1 MSKACIV
8 SRQVAQEGYLRI
20 GELSRRTG
28 VSHDLLRAWEQRY
41 GLLHP
46 ARSAGGFRLYS
57 TEDRLRVG
65 HMVEAM
71 AAGLSAAEAAR
82 VALATAATVTE
93 ADALSDKPA
102 PRALEHTV
110 ERLTAALDSFD
121 GAAANAALD
130 ELLAGLTLETVLQ
143 EVLLPYL
150 RSLGDRWAAGTTTVG
165 NEHFASNLIRGR
177 LMGLA
182 RGWDLGE
189 GPRVL
194 LACPAGETHDLG
206 LIMFGLVIARRGWN
220 VTYLGA
226 DTPLPT
232 LIETARRLRP
242 TCIVLAVTTTAAI
255 RSHAEEIAELAKV
268 APVQIGGEVSDRDIR
283 AVGGTVLQG
292 DPVAAARSLS
302 A

>member
-1 MSKACIV
+1 MAE
-8 SRQVAQEGYLRI
+8 EGYLRI

-28 VSHDLLRAWEQRY
+28 VSPDLLRAWEQRY

-57 TEDRLRVG
+57 TEDRVRVG

-121 GAAANAALD
+121 GAEANAALD

-165 NEHFASNLIRGR
+165 NEHFA
-177 LMGLA
+177 
-182 RGWDLGE
+182 
-189 GPRVL
+189 
-194 LACPAGETHDLG
+194 
-206 LIMFGLVIARRGWN
+206 
-220 VTYLGA
+220 
-226 DTPLPT
+226 
-232 LIETARRLRP
+232 
-242 TCIVLAVTTTAAI
+242 
-255 RSHAEEIAELAKV
+255 
-268 APVQIGGEVSDRDIR
+268 
-283 AVGGTVLQG
+283 
-292 DPVAAARSLS
+292 
-302 A
+302 